1 MSIFHSM
8 RINTSGLTL
17 ERFKLD
23 TISTNIANVNTTR
36 TEEGEGP
43 YLQQQVTFE
52 EALRQRNNSATGQPG
67 LTSAGVR
74 VTGVETDEENIR
86 MVFEPGHPDADENGY
101 VAYPNVD
108 MADEMVNMMT
118 AIRTYDANVTAVNN
132 SQELLQRA
140 LEIGQG

>member
-36 TEEGEGP
+36 VEGGDGP
-43 YLQQQVTFE
+43 YLQQQVNFE
-52 EALRQRNNSATGQPG
+52 EALRQRNDVTTGQSA

-74 VTGVETDEENIR
+74 VTGVESDDENIR
-86 MVFEPGHPDADENGY
+86 MVFEPEHPDADEDGY

-118 AIRTYDANVTAVNN
+118 AIRTYDANVTAINN
-132 SQELLQRA
+132 SQEMLQRA